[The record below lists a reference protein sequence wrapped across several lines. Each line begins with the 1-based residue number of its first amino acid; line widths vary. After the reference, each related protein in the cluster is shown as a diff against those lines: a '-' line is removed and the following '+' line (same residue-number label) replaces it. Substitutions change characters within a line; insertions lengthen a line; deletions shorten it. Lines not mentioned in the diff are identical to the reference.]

1 MNKTISTVATV
12 LALSLTIQGCTPKAE
27 NDDQAECATSEYDAL
42 DDAGGSID
50 AAVHDASKA
59 ALEAHDA
66 ARMAVMAAKLA
77 VCSEAQK
84 DKEAAAQM
92 AINAEAAAKRA
103 QARIA
108 MANSQLDLTTHEN
121 ARKASDLVEQA
132 VTATGAAVR
141 ETNVSLMAGL
151 ESDAGAAK
159 QAAEAAQKAVIKAAA
174 ATADASKAAR
184 VAAKESWEKE
194 MAESGESE

>member
-1 MNKTISTVATV
+1 MNKRISTVATV

-42 DDAGGSID
+42 DDARGSMD
-50 AAVHDASKA
+50 AAAHDASKA

-92 AINAEAAAKRA
+92 AISVEAAAKRA
-103 QARIA
+103 QAKILT
-108 MANSQLDLTTHEN
+108 ANSKLDLAANEN
-121 ARKASDLVEQA
+121 ARKAQDLMKEA
-132 VTATGAAVR
+132 VTAAGEAVR
-141 ETNVSLMAGL
+141 ETDASLMAGL
-151 ESDAGAAK
+151 EGDTAAAK
-159 QAAEAAQKAVIKAAA
+159 KAADSAQEAVIKAAA
-174 ATADASKAAR
+174 ATADASKAAQ
-184 VAAKESWEKE
+184 VAAKETWEKE
-194 MAESGESE
+194 MAESGETE